1 MSGIVYIVS
10 APSGSG
16 KSTLVNR
23 VMSLVPNLEFSIS
36 YTTRKPR
43 GSEVDGREYHFIP
56 REQFENMIA
65 SDEFLEYANVFGDYY
80 GTARSVL
87 EKAKSRGKD
96 LLLDIDV
103 QGAAQIK
110 AKMPD
115 AVSIFI
121 VPPSHDELKRRLT
134 SRSAAEGNIRPEV
147 IRRRLD
153 AAGREIENYPKYDYI
168 LVNDQLGQSIEQL
181 KAIVLAERIRRS
193 GDAASNQTEQ
203 AILTTA
209 DECRRESVQGDVQH
223 ILEGFR
229 PGNNGAMER
238 GTS

>member
-16 KSTLVNR
+16 KSTLVR
-23 VMSLVPNLEFSIS
+23 EVMSIVPELEFSIS

-43 GSEVDGREYHFIP
+43 GSEQNGREYCFVP
-56 REQFENMIA
+56 REEFENMVA
-65 SDEFLEYANVFGDYY
+65 KGEFLEYANVFGDYY

-87 EKAKSRGKD
+87 EKAKARGKD

-103 QGAAQIK
+103 QGAAQVK
-110 AKMPD
+110 EKMPE

-121 VPPSHDELKRRLT
+121 LPPSRTELERRLRW
-134 SRSAAEGNIRPEV
+134 RSEGEGTRPEV
-147 IRRRLD
+147 ITRRL
-153 AAGREIENYPKYDYI
+153 AAAAREIENYPKYDYI
-168 LVNDQLGQSIEQL
+168 LVNDQLGKSTEQL

-193 GDAASNQTEQ
+193 DHAAPHDAQQVLA
-203 AILTTA
+203 TA
-209 DECRRESVQGDVQH
+209 DLCRLDSVRSDVQH

-229 PGNNGAMER
+229 LSDNEAIQR

>member
-1 MSGIVYIVS
+1 MSAIVYIVS

-16 KSTLVNR
+16 KSTLVR
-23 VMSLVPNLEFSIS
+23 EVMPIVPDLEFSIS

-43 GSEVDGREYHFIP
+43 GSEQNGREYRFVP
-56 REQFENMIA
+56 REEFERMIA
-65 SDEFLEYANVFGDYY
+65 AGEFLEYANVFGDYY
-80 GTARSVL
+80 GTACHVL
-87 EKAKSRGKD
+87 DQAKGRGKD

-103 QGAAQIK
+103 QGAAQVK
-110 AKMPD
+110 EKLPE

-121 VPPSHDELKRRLT
+121 LPPSRAELERRLRW
-134 SRSAAEGNIRPEV
+134 RSMGEGNIRPEV
-147 IRRRLD
+147 ISRRLA

-181 KAIVLAERIRRS
+181 KAIVLAERLRRS
-193 GDAASNQTEQ
+193 GQPIAGEGQEC
-203 AILTTA
+203 LVVA
-209 DECRRESVQGDVQH
+209 DRCRLESVRSDVQH
-223 ILEGFR
+223 ILAGFH